1 MKERLKIFLVLAA
14 FVAGLA
20 LGFSL
25 VGSFD
30 RFLTLRVLC
39 AEASALA
46 LYLVIRQ
53 QIYHASPFDTAVN
66 WLKAALPA
74 TVYVIGGSFIAGLYC
89 VLSLVGSLTMLRA
102 LRTFL
107 FHGLGGFSHTE
118 LGLAIAMP
126 IVLSTVVGVG
136 VLLCL
141 IGHLLVKGTVALF
154 ANRKQ

>member
-1 MKERLKIFLVLAA
+1 MNERLKTPLVLAA

-20 LGFSL
+20 FGVSL

-53 QIYHASPFDTAVN
+53 QLYRASAFETAVD
-66 WLKAALPA
+66 WLKVTLPA
-74 TVYVIGGSFIAGLYC
+74 VVYFLGGSFVAGLYC
-89 VLSLVGSLTMLRA
+89 VLALVGSLTMLRG
-102 LRTFL
+102 LGTFV

-118 LGLAIAMP
+118 
-126 IVLSTVVGVG
+126 
-136 VLLCL
+136 
-141 IGHLLVKGTVALF
+141 
-154 ANRKQ
+154 